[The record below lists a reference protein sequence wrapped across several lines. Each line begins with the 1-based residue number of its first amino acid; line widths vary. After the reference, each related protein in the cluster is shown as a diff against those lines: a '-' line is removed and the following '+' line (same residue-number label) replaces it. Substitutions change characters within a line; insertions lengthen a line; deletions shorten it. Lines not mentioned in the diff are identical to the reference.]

1 MALIEWPQLL
11 ETEGLSKLFP
21 TDVIERGRRIIKS
34 LGSVGAYSHSQGIPA
49 VRETVAKFIE
59 RRDGHPTEAR
69 NIYMTNGAS
78 DGVSRILE
86 AIISSDNIGVSHQKS
101 YQTMCRL

>member
-11 ETEGLSKLFP
+11 EAEGTFKLFP
-21 TDVIERGRRIIKS
+21 TDVIERGKKIVKS

-49 VRETVAKFIE
+49 VREAVAKFIE

-69 NIYMTNGAS
+69 NVYMTNGAS
-78 DGVSRILE
+78 DAVSRILE
-86 AIISSDNIGVSHQKS
+86 AIITSENIGVSHL
-101 YQTMCRL
+101 TF